1 MPTDRQFSAFLFDM
15 DGTVLNS
22 AAPGERV
29 WTAWANKHGLD
40 PETFLPTIA
49 GVRGVEVIAALAL
62 AGVDPVA
69 EAEAVTQAEI
79 DDIDGIHAIEGA
91 VDFLRALPQQAWA
104 IVTSSPRRLA
114 LRRLEAAGIP
124 IPAVL
129 VTAEDVTRGKP
140 APDCFLLGAQRLGV
154 AIEDCLVFEDAAAGI
169 AAAEAAGAAVMVVS
183 AMHRQPM
190 ATRHPSIAGYAG
202 IEAKPAGRGRLALAS
217 R

>member
-1 MPTDRQFSAFLFDM
+1 MPIDRHFSAFLFDM

-29 WTAWANKHGLD
+29 WTAWARKHGLD

-49 GVRGVEVIAALAL
+49 GVRGVEAIAALAL
-62 AGVDPVA
+62 AGIDPIA

-91 VDFLRALPQQAWA
+91 VDFLRALPERAWA

-124 IPAVL
+124 VPAVL

-140 APDCFLLGAQRLGV
+140 APDCFLLGARRLGV
-154 AIEDCLVFEDAAAGI
+154 AIEECLVFEDAAAGI

-183 AMHRQPM
+183 AMHRQAM
-190 ATRHPSIAGYAG
+190 TTRHPSIAGYAR
-202 IEAKPAGRGRLALAS
+202 IEARLVAGGRLALVAQ
-217 R
+217 